1 MICNPSA
8 AVSAEVLCNQFYEND
23 ESLCA
28 DDGHESPISIVVP
41 VPSVTDVSVSIP
53 ILNENV
59 KEHKT
64 IPVSEEFR
72 WSDNEE
78 GGDDDDEDSN
88 SDGVEPEE
96 NAEEPMFKCF
106 GVWREMIFPDS
117 YGSKMNRVMIAD
129 EAFSHSFYA
138 NFYRGNWKKFWN
150 GKWSDFNAEESR
162 KLDPFIKFNK
172 RGLEFRLLTDI
183 LLSK

>member
-8 AVSAEVLCNQFYEND
+8 ALSAEVLCNQFYEND
-23 ESLCA
+23 ESLFA
-28 DDGHESPISIVVP
+28 DDGHESPISLDVP
-41 VPSVTDVSVSIP
+41 VLSVLNVSVPVSVSNKNI
-53 ILNENV
+53 
-59 KEHKT
+59 KEHK
-64 IPVSEEFR
+64 IDSISPVSQEDE
-72 WSDNEE
+72 EE
-78 GGDDDDEDSN
+78 GSD
-88 SDGVEPEE
+88 SDGKGGFGLPAIEAEE
-96 NAEEPMFKCF
+96 NAKEPMFKCF

-117 YGSKMNRVMIAD
+117 YGSKMNRVMVAD
-129 EAFSHSFYA
+129 EAFPHAFYA

-162 KLDPFIKFNK
+162 RLEPFIKFNK

>member
-28 DDGHESPISIVVP
+28 DDGHESPTSSVIPVSSVTSVQVP
-41 VPSVTDVSVSIP
+41 VSIY
-53 ILNENV
+53 NKSE

-64 IPVSEEFR
+64 VSISEEFR
-72 WSDNEE
+72 WSDNDEDE
-78 GGDDDDEDSN
+78 DDDVEDSN
-88 SDGVEPEE
+88 PTGVEPEE
-96 NAEEPMFKCF
+96 DAEEPMFKCF

-117 YGSKMNRVMIAD
+117 YGSKMNRVTIAD

-138 NFYRGNWKKFWN
+138 NLYRGNWKKFWN
-150 GKWSDFNAEESR
+150 GKWSDFNANESQ

>member
-28 DDGHESPISIVVP
+28 DDGHESPTSSVIPVSSVTSVQVP
-41 VPSVTDVSVSIP
+41 VSIY
-53 ILNENV
+53 NKSE

-64 IPVSEEFR
+64 VSISEEFR
-72 WSDNEE
+72 WSDNDEDE
-78 GGDDDDEDSN
+78 DDDVEDSN
-88 SDGVEPEE
+88 PTGVEPEE
-96 NAEEPMFKCF
+96 DAEEPMFKCF

-117 YGSKMNRVMIAD
+117 YGSKMNRVTIAD

-138 NFYRGNWKKFWN
+138 NLYRGNWKKF
-150 GKWSDFNAEESR
+150 
-162 KLDPFIKFNK
+162 
-172 RGLEFRLLTDI
+172 
-183 LLSK
+183 